1 MIKRK
6 IMITLAATVAAM
18 TLVTGCGKKT
28 TSMTEI
34 SREDLV
40 QVTKDSDE
48 NETSGDKALPT
59 TTKETEKST
68 KESASEETEAETTS
82 GTDETDIKPAET
94 SEKADA
100 KPAQSQTSKPA
111 VSEQKTKPAANM
123 PEKSDTK
130 PVQKPSQAVTQPATK
145 APAEPATTPAATPV
159 TKPTE
164 PQKPKVKTM
173 WDAPYDVEGI
183 KAYIIKE
190 LKARGYSY
198 GPEYSKEKYG
208 VESDDITPDEAAWDN
223 YCTTTAGPQR
233 YYDKVNKCAV
243 GHQHYKWSEPFNGS
257 IAENA
262 EASTEWMVNH
272 AINYW
277 DNIYGKEYDYPVF
290 SVYVEQFDDGCV
302 IFYILAG

>member
-1 MIKRK
+1 MAEERGAIKMIKRK

-34 SREDLV
+34 SGEDLV
-40 QVTKDSDE
+40 QTKDSDE
-48 NETSGDKALPT
+48 NETSGDKELPT
-59 TTKETEKST
+59 TTKEKEKST
-68 KESASEETEAETTS
+68 KESASEEKEAETSS
-82 GTDETDIKPAET
+82 GTDETDIKPVET

-111 VSEQKTKPAANM
+111 VNEQQ
-123 PEKSDTK
+123 TK

-190 LKARGYSY
+190 LKARGYRYS
-198 GPEYSKEKYG
+198 PEYAKEEYG
-208 VESDDITPDEAAWDN
+208 VENWSVTQDEAAWDN